1 MPIYDY
7 RCEACGH
14 EFEDLRGFNDPDPDG
29 CPECGK
35 DAVKKLITGGNFQLK
50 GSGWYVTDYAG
61 KSKKGKKEKSAES
74 SESASES
81 SESSSDN
88 TTSESSSSGGADGSS
103 SSDGEAA

>member
-14 EFEDLRGFNDPDPDG
+14 EFEDLRGFNDPDPDS

-35 DAVKKLITGGNFQLK
+35 DTVKKLITGGNFQLK

-61 KSKKGKKEKSAES
+61 KSKKGKKDKSAES
-74 SESASES
+74 SDTPG
-81 SESSSDN
+81 ESSSGD
-88 TTSESSSSGGADGSS
+88 TTSESTSSGDSDSSSP
-103 SSDGEAA
+103 SDGEAA